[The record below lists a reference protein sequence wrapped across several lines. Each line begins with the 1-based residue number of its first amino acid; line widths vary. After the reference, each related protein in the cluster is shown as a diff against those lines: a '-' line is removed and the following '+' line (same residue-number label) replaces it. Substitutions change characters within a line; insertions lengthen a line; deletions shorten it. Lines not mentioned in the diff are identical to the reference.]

1 MVPFTHSANFHGMH
15 REFFPLRSKFTYLFE
30 ASCTTGGAP
39 KFITINP
46 VDGPQVCVFANRAWA
61 VCRLSVK
68 SCGGNEEEVGV
79 AERICGDR
87 ALFPQAETVPT
98 IPLMRYFVFED
109 EHRAILAQFSHP
121 HGYPSLNPALP
132 PLSVGIKPLTCVDKL
147 LIPRAS
153 MAPGRLA
160 GVD

>member
-15 REFFPLRSKFTYLFE
+15 REFFPLRSEFAYFLK

-46 VDGPQVCVFANRAWA
+46 VDGPQVCVFTNRAWS
-61 VCRLSVK
+61 VCRFSMK
-68 SCGGNEEEVGV
+68 SCSGNEKEVGV

-87 ALFPQAETVPT
+87 ALFPQTEAVAT

-121 HGYPSLNPALP
+121 SWVSLPQPCASPSEQENKATY
-132 PLSVGIKPLTCVDKL
+132 V
-147 LIPRAS
+147 R
-153 MAPGRLA
+153 R
-160 GVD
+160 